1 MEIHD
6 RIKDLRKK
14 YLHLSQSEFG
24 KKLGVS
30 RDVISNIEQGRLA
43 RPEHK
48 EPLYKLISNQFNVN
62 EEWLRT
68 GEGEMFKEYDD
79 EVAESV
85 EELLTEDTPFYDIIK
100 GIMITYKKLNPDS
113 RIVIDNFIKQ
123 AYDTMKNEDN

>member
-1 MEIHD
+1 MKIHD
-6 RIKDLRKK
+6 RIKDLRKN

-30 RDVISNIEQGRLA
+30 RDVISNIEQGRLS

-48 EPLYKLISNQFNVN
+48 EPLYRLICNQFNIN

-68 GEGEMFKEYDD
+68 GEGDMFKGYDD

-85 EELLTEDTPFYDIIK
+85 EELLTEDTPFYNVIK
-100 GIMITYKKLNPDS
+100 NIMVTYKKLNPDS
-113 RIVIDNFIKQ
+113 RAIIDDFIKQ
-123 AYDTMKNEDN
+123 AFDVMKKEDN